1 MLQAC
6 PIPFSQMGDLY
17 VLIFHSIFAGIS
29 HAAILSDVMQLQ
41 NSKPHMH
48 SRRKIGFLMLIIIGV
63 VVGFV
68 IKNVK
73 IGLIIGLILGLF
85 AGSLGSKTKE

>member
-1 MLQAC
+1 L
-6 PIPFSQMGDLY
+6 LL
-17 VLIFHSIFAGIS
+17 LIFHSIFAGFS
-29 HAAILSDVMQLQ
+29 HAANLSDFKTQLQ
-41 NSKPHMH
+41 NNKPYMH

-63 VVGFV
+63 VIGFA